1 MLPVGH
7 PVPGLHARWEV
18 VKWEKVKNEW
28 QLPRCLLCP
37 YPPQLWFWRIM
48 QERWSTLKTKD
59 LNTRKNDLGRR
70 RRNSRTDTDDQ
81 DQKQI
86 PLLSH
91 DDHNHTESYV
101 LSQDSWPAATE
112 SVWNSSK
119 LGAEGNYVLRHK
131 DIFPKVAE
139 WISWRLWEGQ
149 QCRPQTEM
157 CDRPQGEPC
166 RWQTITDILPVPF
179 QNKKSWVTLLWYPL
193 LLYQWNGMCCPRGSV
208 VLKMFSISLA

>member
-7 PVPGLHARWEV
+7 LVAGLDTRWEV

-48 QERWSTLKTKD
+48 QERWFTLKTKD

-112 SVWNSSK
+112 SVWNSKQAGCRGKLRAKAQGHFSK
-119 LGAEGNYVLRHK
+119 GGRM
-131 DIFPKVAE
+131 DIVETVRGTAV
-139 WISWRLWEGQ
+139 Q
-149 QCRPQTEM
+149 A
-157 CDRPQGEPC
+157 
-166 RWQTITDILPVPF
+166 TDGDV
-179 QNKKSWVTLLWYPL
+179 W
-193 LLYQWNGMCCPRGSV
+193 
-208 VLKMFSISLA
+208 